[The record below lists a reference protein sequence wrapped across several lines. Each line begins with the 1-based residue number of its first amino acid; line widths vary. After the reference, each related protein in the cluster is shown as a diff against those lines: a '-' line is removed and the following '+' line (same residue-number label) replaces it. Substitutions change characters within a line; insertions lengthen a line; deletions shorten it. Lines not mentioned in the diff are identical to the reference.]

1 MGIAFGDIKKTKDGG
16 KTWNVVFN
24 GIGNTDDK
32 VFKIGSNIEFID
44 ENIGFLTMPST
55 GGEMSELYITKDGGF
70 NFSKLELEQTEED
83 KNIYDYYN
91 LPKEENGELILEI
104 GQGSDR

>member
-1 MGIAFGDIKKTKDGG
+1 
-16 KTWNVVFN
+16 
-24 GIGNTDDK
+24 
-32 VFKIGSNIEFID
+32 
-44 ENIGFLTMPST
+44 
-55 GGEMSELYITKDGGF
+55 MSELYITKDGGF
-70 NFSKLELEQTEED
+70 NFSKLELEQTEEG